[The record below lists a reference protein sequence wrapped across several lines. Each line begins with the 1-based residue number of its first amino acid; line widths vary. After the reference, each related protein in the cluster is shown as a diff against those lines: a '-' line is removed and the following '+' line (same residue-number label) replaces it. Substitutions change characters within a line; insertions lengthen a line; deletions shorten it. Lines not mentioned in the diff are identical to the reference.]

1 MKVKF
6 FTYLIIAILI
16 YSCAQVV
23 PLTGGDKDE
32 TPPKELKSSPE
43 NKSTHFA
50 AKTITIEFD
59 EFIRLQNLQQQLIV
73 SPVMEK
79 TPEISVKGK
88 SLVIKLKEELTPNTT
103 YSINFG
109 NAIIDITENN
119 PIPNYKY
126 VFSTGDYL
134 DSLSFSGNVLFAQD
148 LKPKEKVY
156 VMLYQNLDDSVP
168 YLNKPKYVAI
178 TDKDGEFAITN
189 IAQGNY
195 KVFALEDINSNYIYD
210 LPNEQIAFFE
220 NPIQLDSNLSEQQ
233 LFLFEEQQD
242 NQYVKKVEHKEF
254 GKVVFYLNQPSEN
267 VVISTNIKEKIR
279 WYIEER
285 NTTNDTITHW
295 LLGVGNFKEVE
306 YYTSEGKKI
315 LDTSAVTFIEQSK
328 FKDTTLSLNSNITP
342 IFDLNKNIL
351 LSTPRPINIFNQE
364 NITLIEDSVPVKFE
378 INQHS
383 NTRNYEISYSF
394 KENTDYVLQILPTTF
409 QDILGLENDSVI
421 ASFKTKKES
430 DYGNIIL
437 KMDLNFET
445 PYILQLLRNN
455 KIIDEKY
462 ISNSQ
467 TINYTFLTPGDYAL
481 HLIIDENNNKKWD
494 TGDYIKTQQPETV
507 IHYQKAIK
515 IRPNWDNE
523 IIWNIRL

>member
-1 MKVKF
+1 MRLKGF
-6 FTYLIIAILI
+6 IYLIIALSI
-16 YSCAQVV
+16 YGCAQVV

-32 TPPKELKSSPE
+32 TPPKELKSTPE
-43 NKSTHFA
+43 NKSINFA

-79 TPEISVKGK
+79 QPEVSVKGK
-88 SLVIKLKEELTPNTT
+88 KLIIKLIEELTPNTT

-168 YLNKPKYVAI
+168 YLKKPKYVAI
-178 TDKDGEFAITN
+178 TDKEGNFSVSN
-189 IAQGNY
+189 IAKGTY

-220 NPIQLDSNLSEQQ
+220 NTINLDSNLSKQQ
-233 LFLFEEQQD
+233 LFLFEEEQD

-267 VVISTNIKEKIR
+267 VLITTNIKEKIR

-285 NTTNDTITHW
+285 NPTNDTITHW
-295 LLGVGNFKEVE
+295 LLGVGNFKEVK
-306 YYTSEGKKI
+306 YYVSEGKKTI
-315 LDTSAVTFIEQSK
+315 DTSAVTFIEQSK
-328 FKDTTLSLNSNITP
+328 FKDTTLTLNSNVTP
-342 IFDLNKNIL
+342 IFDLNKNIH

-364 NITLIEDSVPVKFE
+364 NITLLEDSVPVKFE
-378 INQHS
+378 VNQLN
-383 NTRNYEISYSF
+383 NTRNYEINYSF
-394 KENTDYVLQILPTTF
+394 KENTDYILQILPTTF
-409 QDILGLENDSVI
+409 QDILGLKNDSVI
-421 ASFKTKKES
+421 ANFKTKKES

-437 KMDLNFET
+437 KMDVNFET

-455 KIIDEKY
+455 KVIDEKH
-462 ISNSQ
+462 INNSQ
-467 TINYTFLTPGDYAL
+467 TLNYSYLTPGDYTL
-481 HLIIDENNNKKWD
+481 HLIVDENNNRKWD
-494 TGDYIKTQQPETV
+494 TGEYLKSQQPETV
-507 IHYQKAIK
+507 IHYQKTIK